1 MKLGI
6 SFSFRFKKPG
16 DSGALIHRAAF
27 LLLLAYSFW
36 LLWLL
41 YHTLYR
47 NLIAIR
53 ELDPSQVTAK
63 QEQVNRKLLETVTAK
78 DDAKTEPADFEGLN
92 DPFSR

>member
-1 MKLGI
+1 MKLGFF
-6 SFSFRFKKPG
+6 FSFRFIKPG

-27 LLLLAYSFW
+27 LLLLVYSFW

-47 NLIAIR
+47 NIIDIP

-78 DDAKTEPADFEGLN
+78 DETKTKPADFEGLN